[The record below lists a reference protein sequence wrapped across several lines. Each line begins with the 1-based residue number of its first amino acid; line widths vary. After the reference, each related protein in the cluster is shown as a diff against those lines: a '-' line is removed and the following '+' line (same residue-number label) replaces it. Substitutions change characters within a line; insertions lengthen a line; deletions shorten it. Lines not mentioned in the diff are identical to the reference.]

1 MTLYNLTYVANSTD
15 LLTFVQRTNTEFM
28 QGFLGILLLIAI
40 GCIMLMAFYWSS
52 KDTKKSIAATMFLMF
67 TLGFLFRAV
76 DLINN
81 LALFVIIFCTAAV
94 FAFAWK

>member
-1 MTLYNLTYVANSTD
+1 MALYNLSYVANSTD

-28 QGFLGILLLIAI
+28 QGLLGVLLLIAI
-40 GCIMLMAFYWSS
+40 GVIMLMAFYWSTR
-52 KDTKKSIAATMFLMF
+52 DTKKSIAATMFLMF
-67 TLGFLFRAV
+67 TLGFLFRAI

-81 LALFVIIFCTAAV
+81 LTLFIIIFSCAVV

>member
-28 QGFLGILLLIAI
+28 QGFLGILLLMAI
-40 GCIMLMAFYWSS
+40 GAIMLMSFYWST